1 MATNNSDFKVKKGLI
16 VSEGITLG
24 GHTFDDIDIGSE
36 FVDTDDHIMS
46 SGAIKEKIED
56 YGYTTATGDMT
67 LSGTQTVTGAKTFT
81 ATLAVTGNNQLQ
93 ISDGG
98 ASAPKLNF
106 ADDTDT
112 GIYRPASGQIGF
124 TSNGTAQIIL
134 KDGVLEPVTNNDV
147 DLGSSSLEFKDG
159 YFDGTLHCDVLDLAG
174 TEYTSIGGD
183 TNAGGV
189 DGSAGSPT
197 FSFSND
203 DDTGFYLDGVNTIGI
218 ALGGSRK
225 FRIYADTFRMDGTT
239 DPQVIK
245 CDSASVDLE
254 LRSGGSSAPGTIH
267 IGRENQD
274 IEITPGGTGEVVL
287 AGASKANKISVV
299 AITSTTTLTDAQSGS
314 YVYVTGSGAP
324 TLPATAEVGQQYT
337 IINNTGSDLTP
348 GLGTSNSTVP
358 SSHTAISDDKA
369 RTYIGVAAN
378 TWFFVG

>member
-1 MATNNSDFKVKKGLI
+1 MATNNSDFKINKGLI
-16 VSEGITLG
+16 LG
-24 GHTFDDIDIGSE
+24 EDLTGSSTFSIDTASAGGSIRIKNGSNE
-36 FVDTDDHIMS
+36 VGRYGQYGFQ
-46 SGAIKEKIED
+46 AID
-56 YGYTTATGDMT
+56 GTATNPSINF
-67 LSGTQTVTGAKTFT
+67 LNSYQTG
-81 ATLAVTGNNQLQ
+81 L
-93 ISDGG
+93 
-98 ASAPKLNF
+98 
-106 ADDTDT
+106 
-112 GIYRPASGQIGF
+112 YRAAANQIGF
-124 TSNGTAQIIL
+124 TINGTGQVII
-134 KDGVLEPVTNNDV
+134 KDGVIEPVTDNDV

-203 DDTGFYLDGVNTIGI
+203 DDTGFYLDGANTIGVSM
-218 ALGGSRK
+218 GGSRK
-225 FRIYADTFRMDGTT
+225 FRMYADTFRMDGTT

-254 LRSGGSSAPGTIH
+254 LRSGGGTYGKIH

-274 IEITPGGTGEVVL
+274 IEITPAGTGEVVL

-299 AITSTTTLTDAQSGS
+299 AVTGSTTLTDAQSGS
-314 YVYVTGSGAP
+314 YVYCTSSGAP

>member
-254 LRSGGSSAPGTIH
+254 LRSGGSSAPGT
-267 IGRENQD
+267 
-274 IEITPGGTGEVVL
+274 
-287 AGASKANKISVV
+287 
-299 AITSTTTLTDAQSGS
+299 
-314 YVYVTGSGAP
+314 
-324 TLPATAEVGQQYT
+324 
-337 IINNTGSDLTP
+337 
-348 GLGTSNSTVP
+348 
-358 SSHTAISDDKA
+358 
-369 RTYIGVAAN
+369 
-378 TWFFVG
+378 